1 MSRSIGVKV
10 ADHHTF
16 AGASIIRLMRAACLV
31 ALIAVGALV
40 VPAAHAQGANFDR
53 DCSQWIEKKGF
64 STDYI
69 KLRTGKRQRGMADGW
84 RGNVEPKDVQP
95 GDVVITYIKDKGRRM
110 RVSYVEDVRRNGD
123 GRAGAVIVTEWNEGN
138 TSTSRASSP
147 TTSAATRASGR
158 SRSTPSCGSGGR
170 ACHCRTA
177 PPTEPLAGGPF
188 DSRGRR

>member
-10 ADHHTF
+10 ADHHTS

-31 ALIAVGALV
+31 ALIALGALV

-84 RGNVEPKDVQP
+84 RGNVAPKDVQP

-123 GRAGAVIVTEWNEGN
+123 GRAGAVIVTEWNEGKYIDEPCLVTDHFGRDSGQRSIPIDTVVRVWRPSLPLPN
-138 TSTSRASSP
+138 G
-147 TTSAATRASGR
+147 AA
-158 SRSTPSCGSGGR
+158 
-170 ACHCRTA
+170 
-177 PPTEPLAGGPF
+177 
-188 DSRGRR
+188 D